1 MSKKRGMKMRPKHI
15 SLTKEDRIFLEKEL
29 EKASKSKEVLRINAL
44 LLSEKYNVKELSDI
58 SRVSVRTVFNWF
70 KEWETNKKIKMSSG
84 GFRWSI
90 IETKEE
96 ENFIK
101 ESIKNNPVR
110 IVVSLFKEK
119 FGKNMCEETLRR
131 ALKKTD

>member
-101 ESIKNNPVR
+101 ESIKNNGCCKLRVK
-110 IVVSLFKEK
+110 IV
-119 FGKNMCEETLRR
+119 
-131 ALKKTD
+131 